1 MKKRLDVLLFEKG
14 LAESRTVA
22 NSFIMQ
28 GKVYVNGEKADKPG
42 MRYDENA
49 DISVKNDSLQFV
61 SRGGLKLDKAIKVF
75 GINLNNLIALDAGAS
90 TGGFTDCMIQNGC
103 KKVYAVD
110 VGYGQLAWKLRN
122 DKRIVNIERTN
133 IRYIKKEAIQDK
145 IDFFT
150 ADLSFISLCTVLP
163 VIRNIVSE
171 DCEGVC
177 LIKPQ
182 FEAGKDKVGKNGVV
196 KDGNVIIETIEK
208 VVNFCLNNGFSVKGL
223 DFSPIK
229 GAKGNIEYLVYLKK
243 SEKTEMIDDLSV
255 SNVYKNS
262 VKEL

>member
-1 MKKRLDVLLFEKG
+1 MKKRLDILLFEKG

-182 FEAGKDKVGKNGVV
+182 FEAGKDKVGKNGIV

>member
-182 FEAGKDKVGKNGVV
+182 FEAGKDKVGKNGIV

>member
-1 MKKRLDVLLFEKG
+1 MKKRLDILLFEKG
-14 LAESRTVA
+14 LAESRTVS

-182 FEAGKDKVGKNGVV
+182 FEAGKDKVGKNGIV